1 MSQQP
6 SLMKMPFAQNGAKAT
21 IPETTTSLGVA
32 SLSQGFPTE
41 TQLPIADGGVPPRRI
56 DVNGALYMLSMFA
69 MFQQTG
75 GKFAWSSELDYDVP
89 SIIYH
94 NNELWW
100 CVRSNGISTNIV
112 EPGTDSTYWI
122 LLREY
127 LSYPLAAYPIGAY
140 YISSDPTSPATLFG
154 GTWER
159 VQDRMILAA
168 GSTYTAGN
176 TGGSATKILAIE
188 NMPPHNHSCDTQ
200 GNHTHT
206 RGSMNITG
214 SFRSYDVGDREPAS
228 GAFSDHIYTGTK
240 VSSGNMGYDTSVTLN
255 AANGWGGETA
265 ANGRHAHT
273 IGNSGNGKD
282 FDIMPPYI
290 VAYVWRRTA

>member
-1 MSQQP
+1 MAQQP
-6 SLMKMPFAQNGAKAT
+6 SLMKIPFAQNGAKAT

-41 TQLPIADGGVPPRRI
+41 TQLPIADGGVPPRRV

-75 GKFAWSSELDYDVP
+75 GKFAWSSELDYGVP

-127 LSYPLAAYPIGAY
+127 LSYPLAAYPVGAY

-159 VQDRMILAA
+159 IQDRMIVAA
-168 GSTYTAGN
+168 GSTFTAGT
-176 TGGSATKILAIE
+176 TGGSTAKTLGVE
-188 NMPPHNHSCDTQ
+188 NMPYHNHSCDTQ
-200 GNHTHT
+200 GGHTHT
-206 RGSMNITG
+206 RGRMNITG
-214 SFRSYDVGDREPAS
+214 TTYVVQNQEPIGSGCFDFQSQGKNFSVGGPLTVHGGILNFYADRAWS
-228 GAFSDHIYTGTK
+228 
-240 VSSGNMGYDTSVTLN
+240 
-255 AANGWGGETA
+255 GET
-265 ANGRHAHT
+265 
-273 IGNSGNGKD
+273 SGNGWHQHNIGYNGNGLA
-282 FDIMPPYI
+282 FDVMNPYI